1 MKNKLCILAT
11 ISFAAVLCGCVN
23 VDSETAPAPTRYWK
37 APKSTIPDEIIEPE
51 QIKTDK
57 ILNKEDAG
65 SNKGNSERAKPASAS
80 EKMLAGIPL
89 DLSELLD
96 IALENNTQ
104 TRSYWFQSKAY
115 AAAVGTAQSSYYP
128 QVSVSMD
135 AYRGKTH
142 PSLAYFGNLAVGS
155 YYETGYGPSA
165 QINWLL
171 YDFGKRESQ
180 VNSAREALRAAN
192 FDYNQVIQDVALSV
206 NVAYYSYYEAV
217 GGVKSAQ
224 MNIEDAKTAYDSA
237 KARLDEGVGNKQDML
252 NALANLRNA
261 EFSLETAKASV
272 ETAKANLANALGV
285 RVSQTFKVSDE
296 VKIPDSPQASQ
307 KIDNLIASAMRSRQT
322 LLASYAQL
330 RKTQSD
336 IETAR
341 RDFLPQIGASAS
353 ASYVSYTAKERGD
366 QYAYQGGLTASWS
379 LFEGFARKYE
389 LISAKAKE
397 RAQAQALKAAEIQII
412 SDVWTYYHNYQSALK
427 QVESSQA
434 AIDAS
439 QEAFNATKV
448 GYESGVNSITDFLNA
463 QYRLA
468 QARQQKVSAQA
479 GLCKSIAQ
487 LAHATGALTATVAPE
502 DMPIIGED
510 KKGR

>member
-37 APKSTIPDEIIEPE
+37 APKSAIPDEIIEPE

-237 KARLDEGVGNKQDML
+237 KARSEGV
-252 NALANLRNA
+252 
-261 EFSLETAKASV
+261 V
-272 ETAKANLANALGV
+272 
-285 RVSQTFKVSDE
+285 
-296 VKIPDSPQASQ
+296 
-307 KIDNLIASAMRSRQT
+307 
-322 LLASYAQL
+322 
-330 RKTQSD
+330 
-336 IETAR
+336 
-341 RDFLPQIGASAS
+341 
-353 ASYVSYTAKERGD
+353 
-366 QYAYQGGLTASWS
+366 
-379 LFEGFARKYE
+379 
-389 LISAKAKE
+389 
-397 RAQAQALKAAEIQII
+397 
-412 SDVWTYYHNYQSALK
+412 
-427 QVESSQA
+427 
-434 AIDAS
+434 
-439 QEAFNATKV
+439 
-448 GYESGVNSITDFLNA
+448 
-463 QYRLA
+463 
-468 QARQQKVSAQA
+468 
-479 GLCKSIAQ
+479 
-487 LAHATGALTATVAPE
+487 
-502 DMPIIGED
+502 
-510 KKGR
+510 